1 MPAVPAEF
9 LLVMTTTDSDAEAAR
24 LAGGLVEAR
33 LAACVQVVGPMVS
46 TYRWR
51 GQVERAAEWLC
62 LVKTT
67 AERYGAVESWLAEQH
82 SYDTPEITAV
92 PLARGSVGYLGW
104 LADSVSAAG
113 A

>member
-1 MPAVPAEF
+1 MPAEF
-9 LLVMTTTDSDAEAAR
+9 LLVMTTTDSEAEAGR
-24 LAGGLVEAR
+24 LAGGLVDAR
-33 LAACVQVVGPMVS
+33 LAACVQVIGPMVS

-67 AERYGAVESWLAEQH
+67 AERYGAIEAWLAEQH
-82 SYDTPEITAV
+82 SYDTPEVTAV
-92 PLARGSVGYLGW
+92 PMSRGSDDYLAW
-104 LADSVSAAG
+104 LAASVSAAG

>member
-1 MPAVPAEF
+1 MPAAPAEF
-9 LLVMTTTDSDAEAAR
+9 LLVMTTTDSEAEAAR

-33 LAACVQVVGPMVS
+33 LAACVQVVGPMLS

-62 LVKTT
+62 LIKTS
-67 AERYGAVESWLAEQH
+67 AERYGTVERWLAEQH
-82 SYDTPEITAV
+82 SYDTPEVTAV
-92 PLARGSVGYLGW
+92 PISQGSHAYLGW
-104 LADSVSAAG
+104 LAGSVSAAG